1 MKNIY
6 KVEIFTDVYIE
17 DYEHGELDRVN
28 YYENEEEVT
37 TESPIK
43 AIEKALNN
51 LAFSFKVE
59 YSETDENNNTL
70 FYSNLVDNEGFEVT
84 EKDSLYKEWQ
94 EGKRVLYI
102 ANHTIK
108 VYQLNEVKL
117 IID

>member
-37 TESPIK
+37 TESPII

-51 LAFSFKVE
+51 LGFSFDVK
-59 YSETDENNNTL
+59 YSETDEDNNSL
-70 FYSNLVDNEGFEVT
+70 YYSNLTDNDNFEVT

-94 EGKRVLYI
+94 EGKRVLYT

-108 VYQLNEVKL
+108 LYQLNEVKL
-117 IID
+117 IIE